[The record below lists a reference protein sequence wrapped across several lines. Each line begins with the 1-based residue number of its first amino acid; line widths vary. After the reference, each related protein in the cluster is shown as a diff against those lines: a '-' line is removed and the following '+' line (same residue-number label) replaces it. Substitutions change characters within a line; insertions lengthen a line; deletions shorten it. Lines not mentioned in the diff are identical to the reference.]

1 MARHQTLN
9 PTSAF
14 IPSTST
20 QLVLRPEQH
29 PYHPVHGVLPFVR
42 PASHPCTKSATEL
55 QLPRIRAFRDCR
67 RQLQDARATT
77 DAGLADQLVNWSRA
91 LLLYAFN
98 GHVGAVAPSLEH
110 GYTLTE
116 RPVR

>member
-1 MARHQTLN
+1 VRQPPPEGATAATSVTRTCARTKAGLDPPEARVAHLA
-9 PTSAF
+9 TSATADAE
-14 IPSTST
+14 PADRASD
-20 QLVLRPEQH
+20 
-29 PYHPVHGVLPFVR
+29 R
-42 PASHPCTKSATEL
+42 PA
-55 QLPRIRAFRDCR
+55 RRAFRDCR

-91 LLLYAFN
+91 LLLYALN